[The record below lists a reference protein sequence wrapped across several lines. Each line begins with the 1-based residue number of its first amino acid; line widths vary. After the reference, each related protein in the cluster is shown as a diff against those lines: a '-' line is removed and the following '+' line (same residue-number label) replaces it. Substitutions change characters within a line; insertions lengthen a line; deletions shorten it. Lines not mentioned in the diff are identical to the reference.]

1 MPSDTYILTISDAGV
16 SVPAANSVT
25 NASVASDA
33 AIAFSKLASL
43 TSGNILVGNSSN
55 VPTSV
60 AVTGD
65 ITISNTGVTSIASGA
80 VVDADIN
87 ASAAI
92 AHSKLATTTAG
103 NVLLA
108 NSSGTIT
115 AAPITG
121 DITINSSGVASIAN
135 DASIAFSKITPVT
148 GDISISNSGVA
159 SIASGA
165 IVNADINASAG
176 ISHSKLATT
185 SAGNVLLGNNAGA
198 ITATP
203 ITGDITVSS
212 SGISSITNDAVTFSK
227 IQNISDYQILGR
239 NSGTGIG
246 DVQSISCTPFAFSL
260 LNDGDAATARTTL
273 GISTPAAGIVT
284 SDGTNFS
291 SVTVLPATNGGT
303 GQSSYAVG
311 DLLYA
316 NTTTSVAKL
325 ADIATGNVLLSGG
338 LNTAPSYG
346 KVGLSTHVT
355 GILPLDNGGFGVD
368 FSSQNGF
375 PFYINGEGFTSY
387 NFIDLTEHVA
397 NILPVA
403 NGGTNH
409 TTIAR
414 GQISKMTAF
423 TAVTIGTAGTYV
435 TPTNAGTLDTATST
449 GTSLGAT
456 NTFSIK
462 NTSGVTRIFRVYA
475 SADATSANNEIL
487 GIKLYSGTADSLSAI
502 DATECRAF
510 TSGTNAAAKLVT
522 SWMVSLDN
530 NQEVALY
537 ITNHSST
544 SSVNIQRARLIAEA
558 VI

>member
-16 SVPAANSVT
+16 SVPSANSVT
-25 NASVASDA
+25 NDSVAADA
-33 AIAFSKLASL
+33 AIDFSKLAPLS
-43 TSGNILVGNSSN
+43 SGNIIVGNSSN

-65 ITISNTGVTSIASGA
+65 VTISNTGVTSIATGSI
-80 VVDADIN
+80 VNADIN
-87 ASAAI
+87 ASAGI
-92 AHSKLATTTAG
+92 SHSKLATTSAG
-103 NVLLA
+103 NVLLGNNA
-108 NSSGTIT
+108 GAIT
-115 AAPITG
+115 ATPITG
-121 DITINSSGVASIAN
+121 DITISSAGVASIAN

-148 GDISISNSGVA
+148 GDISISDSGVA

-325 ADIATGNVLLSGG
+325 ADVATGSVLLSGG

-346 KVGLSTHVT
+346 KVGLTTHVS
-355 GILPLDNGGFGVD
+355 G
-368 FSSQNGF
+368 
-375 PFYINGEGFTSY
+375 
-387 NFIDLTEHVA
+387 
-397 NILPVA
+397 ILPVA
-403 NGGTNH
+403 NGGF
-409 TTIAR
+409 
-414 GQISKMTAF
+414 GVDISSDNGFIYSNGDGNFMTYALISLTQQVGGTLPMENGGTGYTE
-423 TAVTIGTAGTYV
+423 TAVGELYLT
-435 TPTNAGTLDTATST
+435 TPTATSIAAANNWYKVSGT
-449 GTSLGAT
+449 TTLIAGGSNFSMPSNNRLTYGGAASRKIFVSVSSSLQGSNGDEIKIAIAKNGVHVDSSIAQVTVTGASNTHHLSSQSIVELGTSGYVEVFVLNA
-456 NTFSIK
+456 
-462 NTSGVTRIFRVYA
+462 
-475 SADATSANNEIL
+475 
-487 GIKLYSGTADSLSAI
+487 SGTGAVTFDFLNI
-502 DATECRAF
+502 CAF
-510 TSGTNAAAKLVT
+510 
-522 SWMVSLDN
+522 
-530 NQEVALY
+530 AL
-537 ITNHSST
+537 I
-544 SSVNIQRARLIAEA
+544 
-558 VI
+558 